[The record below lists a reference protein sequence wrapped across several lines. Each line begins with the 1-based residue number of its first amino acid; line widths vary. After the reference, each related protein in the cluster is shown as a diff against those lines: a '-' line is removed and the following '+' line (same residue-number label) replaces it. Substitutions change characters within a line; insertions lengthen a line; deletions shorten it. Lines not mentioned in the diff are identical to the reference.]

1 VFDVVS
7 PRVGALYREMAAGGF
22 LDLLNRP
29 TKAGGGFCNGLPT
42 HGMPFIFGSFAGT
55 HEDVSLLTHEMG
67 HAFQYW
73 ATMHSGAG
81 RADGQEALPG
91 QPLDVTPAK
100 AGAHNHGPESMGPGF
115 RRGDTGEVARGE
127 RIAGDTALAQP
138 VNDYLWP
145 TAELAEVHSI
155 GLEYLCHPEMER
167 LFGAAAGRFRRL
179 HLIEAL
185 AFLPYGAAIDHFQH
199 LVYARPAA
207 TAAERHGMWQ
217 EVERLY
223 LPWKDWGDL
232 AYPAKGGQWQA
243 KLHVYRMPFYYIDY
257 ALAQCCALQLWAMA
271 RADRGA
277 AMAAYVGLCER
288 GGSVGFAESV
298 RMAGLRSPFEP
309 GALAGVVEAAKGFLA
324 ADGRR

>member
-1 VFDVVS
+1 VFAAVE
-7 PRVGALYREMAAGGF
+7 PRLGALYRRMAEGGF

-29 TKAGGGFCNGLPT
+29 AKAGGGFCNGLPT

-73 ATMHSGAG
+73 ATMHS
-81 RADGQEALPG
+81 DGQEALAE
-91 QPLDVTPAK
+91 QPHGVTPAK
-100 AGAHNHGPESMGPGF
+100 AGAHDHGPESMGPGF
-115 RRGDTGEVARGE
+115 RRGDKGGVARGE
-127 RIAGDTALAQP
+127 RIEADTASAQP

-179 HLIEAL
+179 HLIDAL

-199 LVYARPAA
+199 LVYARPEA
-207 TAAERHGMWQ
+207 TPAERHGMWR

-223 LPWKDWGDL
+223 MPWKDWGDL

-243 KLHVYRMPFYYIDY
+243 KLHVYRLPFYYIDY
-257 ALAQCCALQLWAMA
+257 ALAQCCALQLWA
-271 RADRGA
+271 RAKTDRAG

-298 RMAGLRSPFEP
+298 RAAGLMSPFAP
-309 GALAGVVEAAKGFLA
+309 GALSAVVQAAKESLA
-324 ADGRR
+324 TDEHG